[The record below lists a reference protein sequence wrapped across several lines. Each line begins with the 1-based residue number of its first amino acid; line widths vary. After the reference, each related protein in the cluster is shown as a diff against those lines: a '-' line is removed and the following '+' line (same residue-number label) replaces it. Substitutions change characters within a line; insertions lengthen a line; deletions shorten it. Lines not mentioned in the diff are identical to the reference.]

1 MRRTGVL
8 LGLGLANYASIL
20 NPEAFILTGET
31 VMFGKWLLEPAREA
45 FEENVF
51 HNIRGKIKIL
61 LSILDNDERDVL
73 GASTLAWEV
82 KEYSLFR

>member
-1 MRRTGVL
+1 
-8 LGLGLANYASIL
+8 
-20 NPEAFILTGET
+20 
-31 VMFGKWLLEPAREA
+31 MFGKWLLEPAREA